1 MLSIIGVVIYINN
14 NNTVNGLPEK
24 AQLSDSAIDINAI
37 NESISELAD
46 ALRDSLLKSSIRLL
60 ILMALATNKR
70 LTFTQLLNLT
80 GGGKGS
86 LNNNLSK
93 LEEGKLIKFQNAF
106 TLKGPRLFVTITENG
121 LKIYRTYINLIK
133 NL

>member
-24 AQLSDSAIDINAI
+24 AQLSDSAIDIDAI

-46 ALRDSLLKSSIRLL
+46 ALRDSLLKSSMRLL

>member
-1 MLSIIGVVIYINN
+1 MLSITGVVIYINN
-14 NNTVNGLPEK
+14 SNTINGLPEK
-24 AQLSDSAIDINAI
+24 SQLSDSAIDIDTI

-46 ALRDSLLKSSIRLL
+46 ALRDSLLKSSMRLL

-106 TLKGPRLFVTITENG
+106 TLKGPRLFVTITEDG